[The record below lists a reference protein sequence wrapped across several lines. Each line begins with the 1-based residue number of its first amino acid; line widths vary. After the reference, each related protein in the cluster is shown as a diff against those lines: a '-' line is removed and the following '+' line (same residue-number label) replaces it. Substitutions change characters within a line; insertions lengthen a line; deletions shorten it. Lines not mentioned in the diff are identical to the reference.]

1 MSTATEQQPWVEAAW
16 DCVPLAAVPPPEY
29 IRIIKLACERHAAAL
44 TQENQR
50 LQERLEHQR
59 TNLMEAAR
67 CELARIDHEL
77 DRVKADR
84 DRWEASWH
92 KDTEEGN
99 ARYSELFGKLE
110 AARAAL
116 RVARPFVA
124 VPGDDG
130 QANVRDTVLDQ
141 IDAAL
146 EGKEGK
152 A

>member
-50 LQERLEHQR
+50 LREQMQ
-59 TNLMEAAR
+59 
-67 CELARIDHEL
+67 
-77 DRVKADR
+77 
-84 DRWEASWH
+84 
-92 KDTEEGN
+92 EGN

-110 AARAAL
+110 SNRAAL
-116 RVARPFVA
+116 MA
-124 VPGDDG
+124 VKSMLE
-130 QANVRDTVLDQ
+130 ADTRKQIVMAL

-146 EGKEGK
+146 KDKDGNP
-152 A
+152 